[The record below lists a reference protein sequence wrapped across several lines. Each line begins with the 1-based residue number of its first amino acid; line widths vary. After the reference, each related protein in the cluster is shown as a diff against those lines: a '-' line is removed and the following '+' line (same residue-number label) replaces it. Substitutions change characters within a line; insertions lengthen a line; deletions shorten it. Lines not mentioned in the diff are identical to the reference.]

1 MNFMSIQVQHL
12 SKSFGET
19 MAINDLSF
27 DLKIG
32 QITGFLG
39 PNGAGK
45 STTLKILMGLEVPT
59 AGSANILG
67 LNVQKHGLEIKKQVG
82 YLAENNPL
90 YPDMYIKEFL
100 TFIGKIHGISSTSLT
115 LRIKDVIESVGLEK
129 EQKKKIKEISKGYQQ
144 RVGIAQAILHD
155 PKILILD
162 EPTSG
167 LDPNQMEEI
176 RTLISSLKK
185 DKTILFSSHLL
196 GEVNAISDHILLIDK
211 GILKANCSIDEAK
224 KNTGG
229 LEAFFKDKTKG

>member
-1 MNFMSIQVQHL
+1 MSIEVIHL
-12 SKSFGET
+12 SKSFGT
-19 MAINDLSF
+19 NIAINDLSF
-27 DLKIG
+27 DLKMG

-45 STTLKILMGLEVPT
+45 SSTLKILMGLESPSFGE
-59 AGSANILG
+59 AKILG
-67 LNVQKHGLEIKKQVG
+67 IDVQKQDIKIKKQIG

-90 YPDMYIKEFL
+90 YPEMYIKEFL
-100 TFIGKIHGISSTSLT
+100 TFIGKIHGISSSKLHN
-115 LRIKDVIESVGLEK
+115 RIKEVIELVGLER

-144 RVGIAQAILHD
+144 RVGLAQAILHD

-176 RTLISSLKK
+176 RSLILALKK

-196 GEVNAISDHILLIDK
+196 GEVEAICDHVLLIDQ
-211 GILKANCSIDEAK
+211 GQLKANCSIEEAK
-224 KNTGG
+224 KYPGG
-229 LEAFFKDKTKG
+229 LVAFFKDKTNE

>member
-1 MNFMSIQVQHL
+1 MSIEVQHV
-12 SKSFGET
+12 SKSFGT
-19 MAINDLSF
+19 NVAIKDLSF
-27 DLKIG
+27 DLKMG

-45 STTLKILMGLEVPT
+45 SSTLKILMGLEIPSF
-59 AGSANILG
+59 GSAKILG
-67 LNVQKHGLEIKKQVG
+67 IDVQKQDLKIKKQIG

-90 YPDMYIKEFL
+90 YPEMYVKEFL
-100 TFIGKIHGISSTSLT
+100 SFIGKIHGIPSDKLT
-115 LRIKDVIESVGLEK
+115 KRIEEVIELVGLEK

-144 RVGIAQAILHD
+144 RVGLAQAILHD

-176 RTLISSLKK
+176 RSLILRLKK

-196 GEVNAISDHILLIDK
+196 GEVDAICDQVLLIDK
-211 GILKANCSIDEAK
+211 GQLKANCSIEEAK
-224 KNTGG
+224 SYPGG
-229 LEAFFKDKTKG
+229 LIAFFRDKTSE

>member
-1 MNFMSIQVQHL
+1 MSIQVQHL

-144 RVGIAQAILHD
+144 RVGIAQAILYD

>member
-1 MNFMSIQVQHL
+1 MSIQVQHL

>member
-1 MNFMSIQVQHL
+1 M
-12 SKSFGET
+12 
-19 MAINDLSF
+19 
-27 DLKIG
+27 G

-45 STTLKILMGLEVPT
+45 STTLKILMGLEIPSSGE
-59 AGSANILG
+59 ARILG
-67 LNVQKHGLEIKKQVG
+67 MDVQKQDVKIKKQIG

-90 YPDMYIKEFL
+90 YPEMYIKEFL
-100 TFIGKIHGISSTSLT
+100 SFIGKIHGISSTELPR
-115 LRIKDVIESVGLEK
+115 RIAEVIELVGLER

-144 RVGIAQAILHD
+144 RVGLAQAILHD

-176 RTLISSLKK
+176 RSLIVSLKK

-196 GEVNAISDHILLIDK
+196 GEVNAICDHVLLIDK
-211 GILKANCSIDEAK
+211 GQLKANCSIEEAK
-224 KNTGG
+224 NYPGG
-229 LEAFFKDKTKG
+229 LEAFFKNKTN

>member
-1 MNFMSIQVQHL
+1 MSIEVLHL
-12 SKSFGET
+12 SKSFGSSQ
-19 MAINDLSF
+19 AIQDLSF
-27 DLKIG
+27 DLKKG

-45 STTLKILMGLEVPT
+45 STTLKILMGLEIPCFGE
-59 AGSANILG
+59 ARILG
-67 LNVQKHGLEIKKQVG
+67 MDVQKQDLHIKKQIG

-90 YPDMYIKEFL
+90 YPEMYIKEFL
-100 TFIGKIHGISSTSLT
+100 TFIGKIHGINASNLPK
-115 LRIKDVIESVGLEK
+115 RITEVIELVGLER

-144 RVGIAQAILHD
+144 RVGLAQAILHD

-176 RTLISSLKK
+176 RTLIVSLKK

-196 GEVNAISDHILLIDK
+196 GEVNAICDHVLLIDK
-211 GILKANCSIDEAK
+211 GHLKANCSIEEAK
-224 KNTGG
+224 NYPGG
-229 LEAFFKDKTKG
+229 LNAFFKDKTN

>member
-1 MNFMSIQVQHL
+1 MSIQVQHL

-100 TFIGKIHGISSTSLT
+100 TFIGKIHGINSALLT

>member
-1 MNFMSIQVQHL
+1 MSIEVLHL
-12 SKSFGET
+12 SKSFGSSQ
-19 MAINDLSF
+19 AINDLSF
-27 DLKIG
+27 ELKMG

-45 STTLKILMGLEVPT
+45 STTLKIIMGLEIPSSGE
-59 AGSANILG
+59 AKILG
-67 LNVQKHGLEIKKQVG
+67 MDVQKQGVPIKKQVG

-90 YPDMYIKEFL
+90 YPEMYITEFL
-100 TFIGKIHGISSTSLT
+100 TFIGKIHGISSSKLT
-115 LRIKDVIESVGLEK
+115 RRMAEVIELVGLGR

-144 RVGIAQAILHD
+144 RVGLAQAILHD

-176 RTLISSLKK
+176 RSLIVALKK

-196 GEVNAISDHILLIDK
+196 GEVNAICDHVLLIDK
-211 GILKANCSIDEAK
+211 GELKANCAIEEAQK
-224 KNTGG
+224 FPGG
-229 LEAFFKDKTKG
+229 LEAFFKSKTN